1 MLAPALGPWIGGVL
15 MDAFNWRFVF
25 YLGLPF
31 AVIGIVTSYLFL
43 PTVRAERKDAPKF
56 DFVGF
61 AFLCVSLAI
70 CLNAMSNGQRDGWTS
85 DPILL
90 QFAIAFITLVA
101 FIVWEKR
108 TPKPLLDLR
117 LFAVFPFAAASI
129 VSFVIGAGLF
139 GSTYLLPL
147 FVQTIQ
153 GLTPTDA
160 GLLLM
165 PSGFVLVVIFP
176 IAGRLSD
183 RLQPGLLIG
192 GGLVVFCYAC
202 WLTASAEINT
212 SFWDL
217 AYWTALTRVGLGLLF
232 PALTAGSLRVLP
244 RELLAQGSGAVNF
257 TRQLG
262 GALGTNLLAVIL
274 ERRTAFHADAL
285 MTTQTWDNYTTMDYV
300 TRMTRIMAE
309 AGLPAWQQLDAAFL
323 YVNQVVL
330 PQAATMAYR
339 DGFLITAAVFAFAL
353 LPTWI
358 LQRAISRAARAAVL
372 KAARAVAVAA

>member
-1 MLAPALGPWIGGVL
+1 
-15 MDAFNWRFVF
+15 MDAFNWRFIF

-31 AVIGIVTSYLFL
+31 AVVGILASWLFL
-43 PTVRAERKDAPKF
+43 PSTREPKESAPKF
-56 DFVGF
+56 DVTGF
-61 AFLCVSLAI
+61 GLLCLFLAI
-70 CLNAMSNGQRDGWTS
+70 GLNALSNGQKEGWTS

-90 QFAIAFITLVA
+90 QFAIAAVALAA
-101 FIVWEKR
+101 FILWERR
-108 TPKPLLDLR
+108 TPNPLLDLR

-147 FVQTIQ
+147 FVQTVQ
-153 GLTPTDA
+153 GMTPTDA

-183 RLQPGLLIG
+183 RLQPGILIG
-192 GGLVVFCYAC
+192 AGLVVFCYAC
-202 WLTASAEINT
+202 WLTAFAEINT

-217 AYWTALTRVGLGLLF
+217 AYWTALTRLGLGLLF

-244 RELLAQGSGAVNF
+244 PALLAQGSGAVNF

-274 ERRTAFHADAL
+274 ERRTAFHADAISA
-285 MTTQTWDNYTTMDYV
+285 TQTWDNFTTMNYV
-300 TRMTRIMAE
+300 GSIAKMMGQ
-309 AGLPAWQQLDAAFL
+309 AGLPAWQQTSAAML
-323 YVNQVVL
+323 YINQMII
-330 PQAATMAYR
+330 PQATTMAYR
-339 DGFLITAAVFAFAL
+339 DGFLITAIVFAVAL
-353 LPTWI
+353 LPTWV
-358 LQRAISRAARAAVL
+358 LQRAISRR
-372 KAARAVAVAA
+372 

>member
-1 MLAPALGPWIGGVL
+1 MPAGRAEPSEAPAEESRAAAGSRRRRSLVIKILVAVVVLVAAAAVIWPWLESRWAHVSVDDARIGGSLVTL
-15 MDAFNWRFVF
+15 SS
-25 YLGLPF
+25 
-31 AVIGIVTSYLFL
+31 AVSD
-43 PTVRAERKDAPKF
+43 TVSEVP
-56 DFVGF
+56 V
-61 AFLCVSLAI
+61 
-70 CLNAMSNGQRDGWTS
+70 
-85 DPILL
+85 
-90 QFAIAFITLVA
+90 
-101 FIVWEKR
+101 
-108 TPKPLLDLR
+108 
-117 LFAVFPFAAASI
+117 
-129 VSFVIGAGLF
+129 GAGLF

-153 GLTPTDA
+153 GFTPTDA

-183 RLQPGLLIG
+183 RLQPGILIG
-192 GGLVVFCYAC
+192 FGLIVFCYAC
-202 WLTASAEINT
+202 WLTASADINT
-212 SFWDL
+212 SFGDL

-285 MTTQTWDNYTTMDYV
+285 MSTQHMGNHATLEYITTM
-300 TRMTRIMAE
+300 TQIMSR
-309 AGLPAWQQLDAAFL
+309 AGLAAWQQLDAATL
-323 YVNQVVL
+323 YLAQMVI
-330 PQAATMAYR
+330 PQATTMAYR

-353 LPTWI
+353 LPTII
-358 LQRAISRAARAAVL
+358 LQRAISRASR
-372 KAARAVAVAA
+372 KVAAGAPVSV

>member
-1 MLAPALGPWIGGVL
+1 M
-15 MDAFNWRFVF
+15 
-25 YLGLPF
+25 
-31 AVIGIVTSYLFL
+31 
-43 PTVRAERKDAPKF
+43 
-56 DFVGF
+56 
-61 AFLCVSLAI
+61 
-70 CLNAMSNGQRDGWTS
+70 
-85 DPILL
+85 
-90 QFAIAFITLVA
+90 
-101 FIVWEKR
+101 
-108 TPKPLLDLR
+108 
-117 LFAVFPFAAASI
+117 FPFAAASI